1 MDTTRAQRL
10 RTRLLRLSWRDLLLV
25 LVPLS
30 LALAV
35 ATWAVLHFVRP
46 AAPSVVT
53 ISTGPEGSTFQRSA
67 ERYAKAFERNGVT
80 LRLRPSN
87 GSLENLR
94 RLADPAGEVDVGFV
108 QVGVRLPGPAPGER
122 RRELASLGT
131 ISRQP
136 LFILVRGDA
145 APDRLSALKGKRLR
159 VGPEGSGTRSRALAL
174 LEANGVAPGDGTTL
188 LDLDDDLVGDALAR
202 GELDAAFLM
211 GDSASPRVIRD
222 LVARPGVHVLR
233 LSQIE
238 AYLRRFQDLD
248 RIVIPMGA
256 YDLARNL
263 PAEDLDLVASPVELV
278 ARADLHP
285 AISDLLLETM
295 RDVHGRP
302 MLLQKAGEFPS
313 PREHDLPL
321 SADARRYYESG
332 KRWLYRM
339 LPFWAASLA
348 DRFLM
353 VLVPLVLLLVPVI
366 RAVPTV
372 YRWRVRQR
380 VYRIY
385 GALLELERDVMGH
398 AVEDRAALLE
408 RLDAI
413 ERRADA
419 LRMPVAFADQF
430 YVLREHVALVRRRL
444 SSLPAEARAEGRGE
458 GGGAIR
464 VAGGA

>member
-1 MDTTRAQRL
+1 
-10 RTRLLRLSWRDLLLV
+10 
-25 LVPLS
+25 
-30 LALAV
+30 
-35 ATWAVLHFVRP
+35 VLHFVRP
-46 AAPSVVT
+46 AAPRTIT

-67 ERYAKAFERNGVT
+67 ERYAKAFARNGVT

-94 RLADPAGEVDVGFV
+94 RLADPAGDVDVGFV
-108 QVGVRLPGPAPGER
+108 QVGVKLPDPGPAES

-136 LFILVRGDA
+136 LYILVRGK
-145 APDRLSALKGKRLR
+145 APPHQLSALAGQRLV
-159 VGPEGSGTRSRALAL
+159 VGPEGSGTRVLAL
-174 LEANGVAPGDGTTL
+174 TLLKANGVEPGGATTL
-188 LDLDDDLVGDALAR
+188 LDLDDELVGDALEK
-202 GELDAAFLM
+202 GEIDAAFLM
-211 GDSASPRVIRD
+211 GDSASPRVIRS
-222 LVARPGVHVLR
+222 VIQRPGVHVLQ
-233 LSQIE
+233 LSQLE

-256 YDLARNL
+256 YDLAKNL
-263 PAEDLDLVASPVELV
+263 PATDLDLVASSVELV

-295 RDVHGRP
+295 REVHGRP
-302 MLLQKAGEFPS
+302 FLLQRAGEFPAA
-313 PREHDLPL
+313 REHDLPL

-353 VLVPLVLLLVPVI
+353 VLVPLVLLLVPVF
-366 RAVPTV
+366 RLVPEV
-372 YRWRVRQR
+372 YRWRIRQR

-385 GALLELERDVMGH
+385 GSLLELERDVLGH
-398 AVEDRAALLE
+398 VADDRAGLLG
-408 RLDAI
+408 RLDGI

-419 LRMPVAFADQF
+419 LKLPVAFADQF
-430 YVLREHVALVRRRL
+430 YVLREHIALVRRRL
-444 SSLPAEARAEGRGE
+444 TSLTGE
-458 GGGAIR
+458 LR
-464 VAGGA
+464 EP